1 MIFLSKPEQPGN
13 VTADDSTYERY
24 QRCRAAFA
32 HALSQ
37 PEPDRITRI
46 FTEASQ
52 YYDTEFKHSKE
63 TCQIIDRRL
72 HTAFS
77 LINYRTDKTPEEERS
92 SFDLQI
98 AIIQRNPI
106 ACRFFNTML
115 EKSETY
121 ADRHMFRKKSFV
133 EQLMLWRD

>member
-1 MIFLSKPEQPGN
+1 MIFSSKPEQPGN
-13 VTADDSTYERY
+13 IAADDSTYERY

-32 HALSQ
+32 HAMAQ
-37 PEPDRITRI
+37 PEQDRVTLA
-46 FTEASQ
+46 FTNASQ
-52 YYDTEFKHSKE
+52 YYDTEFKRSEKA
-63 TCQIIDRRL
+63 CQILDRRL

-77 LINYRTDKTPEEERS
+77 LVNYRTDKTAEEERS

-121 ADRHMFRKKSFV
+121 ADRHMSRKKSLV
-133 EQLMLWRD
+133 KQLMLWRD